1 MKIYI
6 VIPAH
11 NEEDYI
17 TKTLESLVN
26 QQLKPAQLVV
36 VNDNSTDRTA
46 EIVNDLTQQYAWIQQ
61 VHKKS
66 SEEHLPGAKIVEAF
80 YEGYGVL
87 DEDYDIICKYDADMV
102 FEPNYLLKLSQH
114 FKENNRLGMAAGQCY
129 IKKGNQWAVE
139 NLNKEDHIRGSLKAY
154 RKSCFLEMGKIA
166 ISIGWDTLD
175 ELMAQYH
182 GWELKVDPTLKVKHL
197 KPTGFKYSPGAARLQ
212 GVATYRMRLGLILT
226 LIIGLKRA
234 WVKRE
239 ARIFFSYIKG
249 FLEAKRKGIP
259 FIVDPKQGKFLRNFR
274 WKGIFQRF
282 KSK

>member
-6 VIPAH
+6 VIAAH
-11 NEEDYI
+11 NEEENI
-17 TKTLESLVN
+17 GKTLGSLVN
-26 QQLKPAQLVV
+26 QQLKPTRLVV

-46 EIVNDLTQQYAWIQQ
+46 EIIDDFVQQHSWIKL

-66 SEEHLPGAKIVEAF
+66 GEEHLPGAKIIEAF
-80 YEGYGVL
+80 YRGYREL

-102 FEPNYLLKLSQH
+102 FEANYLLRISQH
-114 FKENNRLGMAAGQCY
+114 FRENKRLGMAAGQCY
-129 IKKGNQWAVE
+129 IQKGDQWILE

-154 RKSCFLEMGKIA
+154 RKACFIEIGKISK
-166 ISIGWDTLD
+166 SIGWDTLD

-182 GWELKVDPTLKVKHL
+182 GWDLKVDPSLKVKHL
-197 KPTGFKYSPGAARLQ
+197 KPTGFNYSPKAARLQ

-234 WVKRE
+234 WVKQE
-239 ARIFFSYIKG
+239 VKIFFSYIKG
-249 FLEAKRKGIP
+249 FVEAKRKGTP